1 MALSI
6 DDETRV
12 IARATCHFQIISPID
27 LDWLCSPANPKVA
40 GTISGLLYCRL
51 LRILRNFGAAAW
63 SSMHVDAVCVWR
75 KRSVKK

>member
-27 LDWLCSPANPKVA
+27 LERTCSPANPKVA
-40 GTISGLLYCRL
+40 GTISGLLFCRL

-63 SSMHVDAVCVWR
+63 SSMQMRCVCGG
-75 KRSVKK
+75 SDP